1 MSQKIEAPNED
12 DVDRIARMILY
23 ARQLSEEL
31 TGQEFDGSLDDL
43 PRLQRILDSGSI
55 QPEATTELQCLGL
68 AFGKVFVENN
78 DGYDWWMAEDEYGRD
93 ACVRYGETSLLAFP
107 QTMLSKRVEDGEKFD
122 VADLYHGLVEQ
133 IEQIRLMNFND

>member
-23 ARQLSEEL
+23 AMQLSQEL

-43 PRLQRILDSGSI
+43 PRLQRVLDSGSI

-78 DGYDWWMAEDEYGRD
+78 DG
-93 ACVRYGETSLLAFP
+93 
-107 QTMLSKRVEDGEKFD
+107 
-122 VADLYHGLVEQ
+122 
-133 IEQIRLMNFND
+133 